1 MRVNAEVGEACKP
14 KEEQEESQKL
24 HYPTANIRSGGEEEW
39 DLWTHLAELFGLLVQ
54 GVGQ

>member
-1 MRVNAEVGEACKP
+1 VRVNAEVGEACKP